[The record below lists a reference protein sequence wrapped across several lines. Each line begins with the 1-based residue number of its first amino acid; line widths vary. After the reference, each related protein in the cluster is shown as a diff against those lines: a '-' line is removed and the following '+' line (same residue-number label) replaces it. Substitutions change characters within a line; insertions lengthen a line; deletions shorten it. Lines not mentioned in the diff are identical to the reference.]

1 MHKLI
6 EYICDELEELERK
19 ADKEGKLSMAEIQY
33 GDMLA
38 HFKKNLL
45 KSEEMM
51 EESEYSMDG
60 GSYEGGS
67 YARGGNRGGDNR
79 GGQSRRGG
87 MSMRGGNSYRYEG
100 EGSYARGRGRN
111 AKRDAM
117 GRYSSRGG
125 YSMDGDEMI
134 DELRDLM
141 QDAPDEQTRM
151 EFQRFIQKIEQM
163 Q

>member
-6 EYICDELEELERK
+6 DYICDELEELERK

-45 KSEEMM
+45 KGEEMYGD
-51 EESEYSMDG
+51 EEMYSMAGDD
-60 GSYEGGS
+60 
-67 YARGGNRGGDNR
+67 RGGMNGRT
-79 GGQSRRGG
+79 RRGG
-87 MSMRGGNSYRYEG
+87 RSMRGGNSYRYEG

-125 YSMDGDEMI
+125 YSMAGDEMI